1 MNRFRHLA
9 SSIAAAIATAMVA
22 GCSTPVSGPD
32 LPPTVQIKLIGFND
46 FHGHLEPPRTA
57 VTAPGTGTSTVA
69 VPAGGVAYLASA
81 IDALR
86 ARNPH
91 HAVLSAGDMIGATPL
106 VSALFLDEP
115 TIEAF
120 NLIGLDFNAVG
131 NHEFDK
137 GRDELLRMARGG
149 CQKYTLR
156 EPCRVNKAFPG
167 ANFGYLAANTLREDG
182 STLFASTGIKD
193 FQVGAARIRLG
204 IIGLTL
210 KGTPAMVTPSGVAGL
225 RFLDEAATANAL
237 VPQLKAQGAD
247 VIVVLIHEG
256 GNTTGGYNDKSC
268 PGLSGDIL
276 PILERLD
283 PVVDLVISGHTHRPY
298 ICDYGKTNP
307 SRPFLLTSAGLYG
320 TLLTDIDVT
329 VDTRSRKVVAKSAS
343 NVIVQGEPYTSGSGS
358 VVPLSALYP
367 VFPKHPE
374 VGSLVARYAMEAS
387 GLASR
392 PVGRVSGTISRQ
404 RTQSLES
411 AMGSV
416 IADAHLA
423 ATRAPDKGGA
433 QIAFVNTG
441 AVRADLVPGPGGE
454 VTYGQLFTVQPFGN
468 NLVVKTFT
476 GAQVR
481 ALLEQQFG
489 SSGVIPCS
497 LQHSAGFSYAF
508 DLRAPAGQR
517 VSDMRL
523 HGTALMD
530 SARYRVAMNSF
541 LADGG
546 DRYSVFRQGTEVL
559 GGDQDID
566 AFEAY
571 IRVHSPVSAPAL
583 GRITRLSP

>member
-1 MNRFRHLA
+1 MIRFRLLA
-9 SSIAAAIATAMVA
+9 SSIAAAIAAALVA
-22 GCSTPVSGPD
+22 GCSTPASGPD
-32 LPPTVQIKLIGFND
+32 MPQTVQIKLIGFND

-57 VTAPGTGTSTVA
+57 VSAPGAGTSTVA

-86 ARNPH
+86 DRNPNH
-91 HAVLSAGDMIGATPL
+91 LVLSAGDMIGASPL

-120 NLIGLDFNAVG
+120 NLIRIDFNAVG

-156 EPCRVNKAFPG
+156 EPCRVNKEFPG

-182 STLFASTGIKD
+182 STLFAPTGIKD
-193 FQVGAARIRLG
+193 FHVGAARIRLG

-210 KGTPAMVTPSGVAGL
+210 KGTPAMVTPGGVIGL

-237 VPQLKAQGAD
+237 VPQLKAQGVD

-256 GNTTGGYNDKSC
+256 GSSTGGYNDKSC

-283 PVVDLVISGHTHRPY
+283 PAVDLVISGHTHRAY

-307 SRPFLLTSAGLYG
+307 ARPFLLTSAGLYG
-320 TLLTDIDVT
+320 TLLTDIDIS
-329 VDTRSRKVVAKSAS
+329 VDSRSRKVVAKSAS

-374 VGSLVARYAMEAS
+374 VGSLVARYALQAS

-392 PVGRVSGTISRQ
+392 PVGQVSGTISRQ
-404 RTQSLES
+404 RTPSLES
-411 AMGSV
+411 ALGNL
-416 IADAHLA
+416 IADAQLA
-423 ATRAPDKGGA
+423 ATSAPDKGGA
-433 QIAFVNTG
+433 QIAFVNAG
-441 AVRADLVPGPGGE
+441 AVRADLVPGSGGE
-454 VTYGQLFTVQPFGN
+454 VTFGQLFTVQPFGN

-476 GAQVR
+476 GAQLH
-481 ALLEQQFG
+481 ALLEQQFS
-489 SSGVIPCS
+489 SSGVIPSS

-508 DLRAPAGQR
+508 DLREPAGQR
-517 VSDMRL
+517 VSAMRL
-523 HGTALMD
+523 HGTPVSD
-530 SARYRVAMNSF
+530 NGRYRVAMNNF

-546 DRYSVFRQGTEVL
+546 DKYSVFRQGTEIL

-566 AFEAY
+566 ALEAY
-571 IRVHSPVSAPAL
+571 IRARSPVSAPAT